1 MVKKEK
7 NIQLELSEKLLKFIP
22 VSIIMA
28 FIIVF
33 VISFFGKIQQTEVI
47 VVGYKSE
54 SIEDVKADRPSFQEW
69 IYRTPFGSKIY
80 INEYSSSQKVSY
92 NKIKLEGMFK
102 GTLADYPFL
111 FLFSIILYIL
121 RYIQLYLRSRKI

>member
-7 NIQLELSEKLLKFIP
+7 NIQLELSEKLFKFIP

-69 IYRTPFGSKIY
+69 IYLTPFGSKVY

-92 NKIKLEGMFK
+92 NKIKLEGMLK
-102 GTLADYPFL
+102 GTLTDYPF
-111 FLFSIILYIL
+111 
-121 RYIQLYLRSRKI
+121 